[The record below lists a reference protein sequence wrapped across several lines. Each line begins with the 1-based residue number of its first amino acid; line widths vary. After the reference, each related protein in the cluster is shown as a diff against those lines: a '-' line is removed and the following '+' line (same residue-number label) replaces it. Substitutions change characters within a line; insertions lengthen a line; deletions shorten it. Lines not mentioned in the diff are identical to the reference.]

1 MLSKI
6 RVDKTIPNLQNTTL
20 HPSLL
25 QVIQKYFIPNSTYF
39 TNKSI
44 IINDK
49 SDVSFIIKD
58 NNVKIIK
65 KIDRL
70 KFKIGNLYIW
80 KSIDSFHQNNI
91 LIASDIYNYI
101 NKLLKFNNNKTW
113 LGIGGEFMLYFLNH
127 RYTSNIYPDKYIGI
141 TNSYDILDDAE
152 FNNSLHHINIKLK
165 LVDYNVINN
174 YPELNQDT
182 CVVIQVSCINQT
194 LIDYLI
200 NNKYIKN
207 IIIINCHKKDYDK
220 KTIRLKTKF
229 KQASSHYWINGNSLV
244 GVYFWIC
251 L

>member
-6 RVDKTIPNLQNTTL
+6 RVDTLIPNLENMIL
-20 HPSLL
+20 HPSIER
-25 QVIQKYFIPNSTYF
+25 VMQKYFIPDSTYF
-39 TNKSI
+39 TSGSCV
-44 IINDK
+44 INDK
-49 SDVSFIIKD
+49 SDVSFIVKYEHI
-58 NNVKIIK
+58 KIINK
-65 KIDRL
+65 LDRL

-244 GVYFWIC
+244 GVYSWSLI
-251 L
+251 